1 MCNGEN
7 NTVRGVARV
16 LKYAWLII
24 IFFVLLCKTALVAE
38 TAELVTNV
46 SDTARWVAAYRAAE
60 SARPDALFH
69 DPLADRVAGER
80 GHAIAARA
88 PRLMRNGWSLVART
102 KLIDDLILKTVAQ
115 GCDLVVNM
123 AAGMDT
129 RPYRLEL
136 SAEFPW
142 IEADLPELVAEKNK
156 LLAGESP
163 RCALTRTAVDL
174 ADPEARQQFLD
185 GALAGAQRALVLT
198 EGLVYYL
205 SDDDVVGLAAALARP
220 EIAWWALDVNNQA
233 VVKRMGKATTELL
246 ANAPWQFGPVDPL
259 GFFADLG
266 WTADDVEPLVSA
278 AHRFNRLPWFMKP
291 IMLFPQP
298 DPRKP
303 IENSSRPWSAVV
315 RLEHTPSNL

>member
-1 MCNGEN
+1 M
-7 NTVRGVARV
+7 
-16 LKYAWLII
+16 
-24 IFFVLLCKTALVAE
+24 LCKTALVAQ
-38 TAELVTNV
+38 TADLITNV
-46 SDTARWVAAYRAAE
+46 SDTARWVAAFRAAE

-80 GHAIAARA
+80 GRAIAAHT
-88 PRLMRNGWSLVART
+88 PRLMLNGWSLVTRT
-102 KLIDDLILKTVAQ
+102 KLIDDLILKTIAQ

-136 SAEFPW
+136 SSELPW
-142 IEADLPELVAEKNK
+142 IEADLPELVDEKNK

-198 EGLVYYL
+198 EGLIYYL
-205 SDDDVVGLAAALARP
+205 GEDDVVGLAATLARP

-266 WTADDVEPLVSA
+266 WTADEVEHQVSA

-291 IMLFPQP
+291 FTLFPQP

-303 IENSSRPWSAVV
+303 IENSWKPWSAVV
-315 RLEHTPSNL
+315 RLEHTPSSR

>member
-1 MCNGEN
+1 M
-7 NTVRGVARV
+7 
-16 LKYAWLII
+16 
-24 IFFVLLCKTALVAE
+24 AE

-46 SDTARWVAAYRAAE
+46 SDTARWVAAFRATE

-80 GHAIAARA
+80 GRAIAAHT
-88 PRLMRNGWSLVART
+88 PRLMLNGWNLVTRT
-102 KLIDDLILKTVAQ
+102 KLIDDLILKTIAQ

-136 SAEFPW
+136 PAEFPW

-156 LLAGESP
+156 LLTGESP

-174 ADPEARQQFLD
+174 ADPEARRQFLD
-185 GALAGAQRALVLT
+185 EALAGAQRALVLT

-205 SDDDVVGLAAALARP
+205 SDDDVAGLAAALSRP
-220 EIAWWALDVNNQA
+220 EIAWWAMDVNNQA
-233 VVKRMGKATTELL
+233 IVKRMGRATTELL

-266 WTADDVEPLVSA
+266 WTADEVNLLASA
-278 AHRFNRLPWFMKP
+278 AHRFHRLPWFMKP
-291 IMLFPQP
+291 FMLFPQP

-303 IENSSRPWSAVV
+303 LENSWKPWSAVV
-315 RLEHTPSNL
+315 RLEHTPSSR